1 MTGIAGLALL
11 FALLQSPSSSLS
23 HVPEIGETL
32 ESPSIPESASHLAC
46 ATGPA
51 QFDACFDVL
60 IGGVTYQ
67 VTFDEQSRKVTSIA
81 TSDLKFKTLDGHKI
95 GDSIEFPRSMLEVSP
110 YWYVYGPDTLDGW
123 KPVVGNDFGMAPGVP
138 TGDPVK
144 AKILRFS
151 KSSVFFPGRSGVP
164 SLKTQVVVLGTGTP
178 IINPDRSG
186 SSVAVVVNGS
196 AYLVDFGPGVVRR
209 AAAAARDK
217 NITALLPK
225 NLKIVFATH
234 LHSDHTAGL
243 SDLYLTP
250 AVEGRPGALELYGP
264 PGIADMAR
272 HIQAAYVKDVDIR
285 VHGLEHGNANAYH
298 INAHEIHPGIVYK
311 DANVTVRAFA
321 VAHGTWDF
329 SYGYRF
335 DTADRSIVISGDTA
349 PTQAIARACNGCDL
363 LLHEVY
369 SIAWFQQRTPAWQKY
384 HSTFHTSTTALAG
397 IANAARAKQ
406 LVLYHQLFRPE
417 DDVDEVLIDEL
428 RKAGF
433 TGPVAS
439 AHDLDVF

>member
-1 MTGIAGLALL
+1 
-11 FALLQSPSSSLS
+11 
-23 HVPEIGETL
+23 VPEIGETL
-32 ESPSIPESASHLAC
+32 DAPAIPESASHLAC

-60 IGGVTYQ
+60 IGGVTYK
-67 VTFDEQSRKVTSIA
+67 VTFDEQSRKVTSVA

-110 YWYVYGPDTLDGW
+110 YWYVYGPDTADGW
-123 KPVVGNDFGMAPGVP
+123 RPTVGFDYGNGSGLLPGVP
-138 TGDPVK
+138 TGDPVN
-144 AKILRFS
+144 ASIFRFS
-151 KSSVFFPGRSGVP
+151 KSSVSP
-164 SLKTQVVVLGTGTP
+164 SDRPRLPSSKTQVVILGTGTP

-186 SSVAVVVNGS
+186 PSVAVVVNGS

-209 AAAAARDK
+209 AAAAAREKHID
-217 NITALLPK
+217 ALIPR
-225 NLKIVFATH
+225 NLKVVFATH

-285 VHGLEHGNANAYH
+285 TEGLEHGNRAAYK
-298 INAHEIHPGIVYK
+298 INAHEIKPGLIYQ
-311 DANVTVRAFA
+311 DSNVKVTAFA

-349 PTQAIARACNGCDL
+349 PTPAIATACHGCDL

-369 SIAWFQQRTPAWQKY
+369 STAWFQQRTPAWQKY
-384 HSTFHTSTTALAG
+384 HSTFHTSTTALAE
-397 IANAARAKQ
+397 IANAAKPKQ

-417 DDVDEVLIDEL
+417 DDVDKVLIDEI

-439 AHDLDVF
+439 AHDLDIF